1 MSAVKQLSPW
11 RTRFFAGHCPMS
23 GANIQVCITSQTVSP
38 NLLKKILEG
47 FSKDFITLSTILIF
61 MYGVLQP
68 VQIMP
73 T

>member
-1 MSAVKQLSPW
+1 
-11 RTRFFAGHCPMS
+11 MS
-23 GANIQVCITSQTVSP
+23 GANIQVCITSQIVSP

-61 MYGVLQP
+61 MYGVLRP

>member
-1 MSAVKQLSPW
+1 
-11 RTRFFAGHCPMS
+11 MS